1 MLMRKSKL
9 IGFLRFGGVS
19 ESDFNKVKASI
30 AEENHKVWKFSA
42 LALEVIFLIAFIIT
56 AIIPSLKSYVPGYII
71 LVAYFLLL
79 EILLLTVI
87 KPQSVLFKPL
97 IYISSVVLLGV
108 VMYQGFSA
116 SLDRNI
122 GTYCAII
129 TAIAVLCID
138 RPYRFCLL
146 ILASTIS
153 FVVIILLIQNNN
165 VSLYPDLY
173 VGIVFGIVSILICLY
188 VNHIRI
194 KDIVL
199 RYNAEQERD
208 IDSLTGMKNNNAYQR
223 MISNLMEKARKA
235 NFDFTLVVFDV
246 NGLKQINDNYG
257 HECGD
262 KLLSRAASL
271 ISESFPNG
279 YVFRIGGDEFA
290 TFLTGEDHENRK
302 AIITSF
308 KKRVEEIHISSS
320 DLKEDTSIACGYANY
335 NPDVDHDFVSLFARA
350 DASMYDNKKSVKAK
364 NNYLTDK
371 SAK

>member
-1 MLMRKSKL
+1 MKKDKL
-9 IGFLRFGGVS
+9 ISFLRFGGVS
-19 ESDFNKVKASI
+19 EGDFNRVKASI
-30 AEENHKVWKFSA
+30 AEENHKVWKFSS

-56 AIIPSLKSYVPGYII
+56 AIVPSLKSYVPGYII
-71 LVAYFLLL
+71 LVAYFLVV

-97 IYISSVVLLGV
+97 IYISSVVLLAV
-108 VMYQGFSA
+108 VMYQAFSA
-116 SLDRNI
+116 SPDRNI

-146 ILASTIS
+146 ILSATIS
-153 FVVIILLIQNNN
+153 FIIIALLIPNINA
-165 VSLYPDLY
+165 SLYPDLY
-173 VGIVFGIVSILICLY
+173 VGIVFGIISILICLY

-223 MISNLMEKARKA
+223 MVSNLMEKARKA
-235 NFDFTLVVFDV
+235 DFEFALVVFDI
-246 NGLKQINDNYG
+246 NGLKQTNDTYG

-271 ISESFPNG
+271 ITTSFPNG
-279 YVFRIGGDEFA
+279 YIFRIGGDEFA
-290 TFLTGEDHENRK
+290 TFLTGEDYQNRK
-302 AIITSF
+302 VIVTSF
-308 KKRVEEIHISSS
+308 RKRVEDIHSQSKE
-320 DLKEDTSIACGYANY
+320 LKEDTSIACGYAPY
-335 NPDVDHDFVSLFARA
+335 NPEVDRDFVSLFSRA
-350 DASMYDNKKSVKAK
+350 DASMYDNKKNIKLK
-364 NNYLTDK
+364 NNYLSEK